1 MGRETKVRLQLWDVW
16 PFILLKKSLL
26 SLISLRSMKNSVS
39 NIVLRGALL
48 LLYLLQISA
57 MLSIR
62 PACNGIKLS
71 RSNACLLICDVQEK
85 LMPMIYRSKTVES
98 NVALLNSVAKIMS
111 IPTLVTEQY
120 PKGLGATVKVWCFA
134 LLCCADF
141 IGLSSI
147 IYIYME

>member
-1 MGRETKVRLQLWDVW
+1 
-16 PFILLKKSLL
+16 
-26 SLISLRSMKNSVS
+26 MKNSVS

-71 RSNACLLICDVQEK
+71 RSNAYFLICDVQEK

-120 PKGLGATVKVWCFA
+120 PKGLGATVKV
-134 LLCCADF
+134 
-141 IGLSSI
+141 
-147 IYIYME
+147 